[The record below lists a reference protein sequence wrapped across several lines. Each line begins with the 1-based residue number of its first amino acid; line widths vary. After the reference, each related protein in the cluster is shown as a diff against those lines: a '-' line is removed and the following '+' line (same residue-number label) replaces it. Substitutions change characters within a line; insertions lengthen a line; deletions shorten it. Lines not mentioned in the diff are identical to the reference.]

1 MTKEERLKAFQ
12 MRLDGETWADIGKT
26 LGYAHNTVQQDLKMV
41 VCGEPWNVN
50 CVYPSIKK
58 IIIRDYG
65 GSIAAFSRA
74 CGISNTSLYYTL
86 TGRGKP
92 SYRTA
97 LAIMATTGLT
107 YTEAFGVIEK

>member
-12 MRLDGETWADIGKT
+12 MRLDGETWVDIGKT

-41 VCGEPWNVN
+41 VCGDPWNVN

-74 CGISNTSLYYTL
+74 CGIQSSSIYYTL
-86 TGRGKP
+86 TGRGEP
-92 SYRTA
+92 SAKMAR
-97 LAIMATTGLT
+97 AIMETTGLT